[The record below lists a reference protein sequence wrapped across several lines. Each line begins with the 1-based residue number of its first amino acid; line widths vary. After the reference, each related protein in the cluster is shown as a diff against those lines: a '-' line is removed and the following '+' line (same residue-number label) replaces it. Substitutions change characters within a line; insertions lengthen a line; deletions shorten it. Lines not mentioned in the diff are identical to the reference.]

1 MQVLSQ
7 LVGEKKTASTPFRNI
22 FPTTTSKT
30 IPEENSPK
38 VQPKN
43 SQKKELSTEN
53 TNDKLT
59 ESITITPATLQAD
72 QTAAKDF
79 KDMVTLMLKLTKQE
93 NIPGNLSTDG
103 FLKMI
108 VSIHKDKLALI
119 ATLNF

>member
-30 IPEENSPK
+30 PQEENSPK
-38 VQPKN
+38 VHPKN

-59 ESITITPATLQAD
+59 ESITKTPATLQAE
-72 QTAAKDF
+72 QKTAEDF
-79 KDMVTLMLKLTKQE
+79 RDLVTLMLKLTNQE
-93 NIPGNLSTDG
+93 NIPGNLTTDG
-103 FLKMI
+103 FMKMI